1 MFLSPSPP
9 QKKFSPPCRQY
20 SFSRE
25 HWAHTSTVFAEPV
38 PMSST
43 ESRYFPMML
52 MRLCYWKFWLP
63 EWLLNLLYCVHKE
76 AHITVSQTFPIIFAQ
91 CISTRFISL
100 VFLCISLYA
109 FQYFCWGRELWEG
122 TKKVKLPAPEGPSSS
137 QEWFTTWIPACR
149 HCIHR
154 LASSGASKQYWQH
167 PTLSLQTAGALF
179 AGAVKYFD
187 IQTTIG
193 KYWKRICPRVRGLC
207 YEQSLG
213 MLKLTLPK
221 RKKQSSE
228 GLQQLDLPSFH
239 PTPHSRILG
248 MLSLSI

>member
-1 MFLSPSPP
+1 M
-9 QKKFSPPCRQY
+9 KKHVLLYHKRFQ
-20 SFSRE
+20 SFSL
-25 HWAHTSTVFAEPV
+25 S
-38 PMSST
+38 
-43 ESRYFPMML
+43 
-52 MRLCYWKFWLP
+52 
-63 EWLLNLLYCVHKE
+63 
-76 AHITVSQTFPIIFAQ
+76 VSQHDLFPWYFYVFH
-91 CISTRFISL
+91 CTRFNIS
-100 VFLCISLYA
+100 VGGGNC
-109 FQYFCWGRELWEG
+109 G

>member
-1 MFLSPSPP
+1 MNVSNHFCSVYLNAIYFLGISMDFNNSVRV
-9 QKKFSPPCRQY
+9 SITLLGEGNCG
-20 SFSRE
+20 
-25 HWAHTSTVFAEPV
+25 
-38 PMSST
+38 T
-43 ESRYFPMML
+43 E
-52 MRLCYWKFWLP
+52 
-63 EWLLNLLYCVHKE
+63 
-76 AHITVSQTFPIIFAQ
+76 
-91 CISTRFISL
+91 
-100 VFLCISLYA
+100 
-109 FQYFCWGRELWEG
+109 
-122 TKKVKLPAPEGPSSS
+122 KVKLPAPEGPNSS
-137 QEWFTTWIPACR
+137 QEWFTTWIPACQ

-154 LASSGASKQYWQH
+154 LAF
-167 PTLSLQTAGALF
+167 LQPPSNAGNIPLRVCTQQELF

-187 IQTTIG
+187 IQTTTG
-193 KYWKRICPRVRGLC
+193 KYRQPICPRVRGLC

>member
-1 MFLSPSPP
+1 MAQKRLSSLP
-9 QKKFSPPCRQY
+9 QKDPAVPKSDLQPEYQL
-20 SFSRE
+20 
-25 HWAHTSTVFAEPV
+25 ASTVYTGSP
-38 PMSST
+38 
-43 ESRYFPMML
+43 
-52 MRLCYWKFWLP
+52 
-63 EWLLNLLYCVHKE
+63 
-76 AHITVSQTFPIIFAQ
+76 
-91 CISTRFISL
+91 
-100 VFLCISLYA
+100 
-109 FQYFCWGRELWEG
+109 FC
-122 TKKVKLPAPEGPSSS
+122 
-137 QEWFTTWIPACR
+137 
-149 HCIHR
+149 
-154 LASSGASKQYWQH
+154 
-167 PTLSLQTAGALF
+167 SLQAILATSHSEVCTQQGLF

-193 KYWKRICPRVRGLC
+193 KYRQRICPRVRGLC